1 MDKDNTYNEL
11 SCYICNIGTFIVNKN
26 LMYRE
31 YLYVSI
37 MSGNY
42 AFAATEHVVL
52 IFQFRTVK

>member
-1 MDKDNTYNEL
+1 M
-11 SCYICNIGTFIVNKN
+11 F
-26 LMYRE
+26 
-31 YLYVSI
+31 SI

>member
-1 MDKDNTYNEL
+1 
-11 SCYICNIGTFIVNKN
+11 
-26 LMYRE
+26 MYRE